1 MKSKMNRVPVPLVGR
16 FFHSLKDGQIHWQGA
31 VHGNPE
37 PGWYMVVLF
46 EWVTGAPNVERL
58 VRIEEMASWFFYRDA
73 EEMKESFDSGVA
85 RKGGPY
91 RNKT

>member
-1 MKSKMNRVPVPLVGR
+1 
-16 FFHSLKDGQIHWQGA
+16 
-31 VHGNPE
+31 
-37 PGWYMVVLF
+37 MVVLF